1 MFSAENWKWVAE
13 KLGIP
18 TMFVLILCLAIYKTG
33 SWTADHIFSPLVTQ
47 HIKFLE
53 AEQEVMKS
61 IAFDVTKQT
70 QEQSKQ
76 TDLLKAIRDD
86 QRKFPAV
93 ADRSP

>member
-1 MFSAENWKWVAE
+1 MLSVENWKWVAE

-18 TMFVLILCLAIYKTG
+18 TMFVLILCSGIYYSM
-33 SWTADHIFSPLVTQ
+33 SWTADHIFTPLVTQ

-53 AEQEVMKS
+53 VEQGAMKS
-61 IAFDVTKQT
+61 IASDVSKQA

-76 TDLLKAIRDD
+76 TELLKAIRDD

-93 ADRSP
+93 SERTP